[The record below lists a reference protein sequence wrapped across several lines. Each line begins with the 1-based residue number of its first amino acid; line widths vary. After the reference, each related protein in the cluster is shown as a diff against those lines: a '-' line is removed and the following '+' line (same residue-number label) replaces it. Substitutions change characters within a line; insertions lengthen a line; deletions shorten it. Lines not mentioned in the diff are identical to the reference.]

1 MYGWGDNMENQ
12 NSTPQEKKGFFNLQG
27 KKKKVIIGIIA
38 AWVLIGIIGRGI
50 GFAGAWSNRGYSFTG
65 NGNVA
70 VAVKD
75 FESRGIVFAESTAVT
90 GNGYRITYNALMK
103 EAAQKGADT
112 LINVNISS
120 TGILFNRT
128 WSGSATA
135 IKYLET
141 VSGNTPLTGGTGS
154 TGLMPHNRW
163 FWGRNRF

>member
-1 MYGWGDNMENQ
+1 MENQ
-12 NSTPQEKKGFFNLQG
+12 NSTQQEKKRFFNLQG

-38 AWVLIGIIGRGI
+38 AWVLLGIIGRGM
-50 GFAGAWSNRGYSFTG
+50 GFGSAWGSRGYSFMG

-75 FESRGIVFAESTAVT
+75 FESRGIVFAESTAAA

-103 EAAQKGADT
+103 EAAKKGADA

-120 TGILFNRT
+120 TGIFFSRT

-141 VSGNTPLTGGTGS
+141 ISGDTPLTGRIGNTA
-154 TGLMPHNRW
+154 LMPRNGW
-163 FWGRNRF
+163 FWRRNRF